1 MPHTKD
7 FVINAPAARSFPGLP
22 EREGLE
28 QFQASL
34 LARMAASDNESMR
47 SRRLAVAMG
56 EHCYLVPLAQAG
68 EIVPLSGLAVTPV
81 PATRDW
87 FRGLLNIRGSLIGLA
102 DLMGLAGAVPQ
113 EIGRSSHV
121 LLLAHGL
128 APQCG
133 LLVSRVLGLRDITE
147 MTQISKNYD
156 AEIPLLGLAG
166 RYKDSGDQQWD
177 ELDLSLLS
185 QDSRFLQI
193 GR

>member
-68 EIVPLSGLAVTPV
+68 EIVPLSGLAITPYPP
-81 PATRDW
+81 PATG
-87 FRGLLNIRGSLIGLA
+87 FAACSTSA
-102 DLMGLAGAVPQ
+102 AA
-113 EIGRSSHV
+113 
-121 LLLAHGL
+121 
-128 APQCG
+128 
-133 LLVSRVLGLRDITE
+133 
-147 MTQISKNYD
+147 
-156 AEIPLLGLAG
+156 
-166 RYKDSGDQQWD
+166 
-177 ELDLSLLS
+177 
-185 QDSRFLQI
+185 
-193 GR
+193 

>member
-7 FVINAPAARSFPGLP
+7 FVIDASPTRSSPGLP
-22 EREGLE
+22 QREGLE

-56 EHCYLVPLAQAG
+56 EHCCLIPLVQAG
-68 EIVPLSGLAVTPV
+68 EIVPLAGMVITPV

-87 FRGLLNIRGSLIGLA
+87 FRGLLNIRGNLIGLA
-102 DLMGLAGAVPQ
+102 DLTGLAGAPPQ

-147 MTQISKNYD
+147 MTQISKNYE
-156 AEIPLLGLAG
+156 AEMPLLGVVG
-166 RYKDSGDQQWD
+166 RYKDSGEAQWD